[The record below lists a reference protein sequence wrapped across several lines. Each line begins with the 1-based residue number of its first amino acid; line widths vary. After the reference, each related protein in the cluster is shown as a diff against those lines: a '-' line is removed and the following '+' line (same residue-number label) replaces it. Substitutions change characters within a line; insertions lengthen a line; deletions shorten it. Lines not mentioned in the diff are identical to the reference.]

1 MSDLSDKP
9 VLPDTG
15 DNEITPETKEQP
27 LTEQPGPAPTE
38 PDNWKGDTRYF
49 QTGKKA
55 GQLKPSAESAIAE
68 PAKIGGLDFASL
80 QPTSP
85 QAQPAQPAPVPD
97 KKAEKE
103 KKKLVEAKT
112 GAKII
117 MRMLDTLV
125 MYISAGTFGGNFTA
139 EQKTAR
145 NNYRDELEEDWQ
157 DYLLTLDVSFP
168 PILVAM
174 AGSVFYVTP
183 ALETPKGIERTT
195 SLKEKIFGKIAMK
208 VFSKKS
214 T

>member
-1 MSDLSDKP
+1 MDEPLENAALSD
-9 VLPDTG
+9 TG
-15 DNEITPETKEQP
+15 NNEITSKTKEQP

-38 PDNWKGDTRYF
+38 PDNWKGDKRYF

-55 GQLKPSAESAIAE
+55 GQLKPSAESAE
-68 PAKIGGLDFASL
+68 PTKIGGLDFASL
-80 QPTSP
+80 QPTAS
-85 QAQPAQPAPVPD
+85 QAQPAQPVPVPD

-103 KKKLVEAKT
+103 KKKLIEAKT

-139 EQKTAR
+139 EQKSAR

-208 VFSKKS
+208 VFSKK
-214 T
+214 TT